1 MSSLVSF
8 IIISICIFLM
18 TIILGLIY
26 MTIKIDCEKICRSF
40 TINDRNIIVDKDGTK
55 HYEVCENIK

>member
-1 MSSLVSF
+1 MSSLISF

-40 TINDRNIIVDKDGTK
+40 TISDRNIIVDKDGTK
-55 HYEVCENIK
+55 HY